1 MFRTTVTSGKLH
13 NKAQA
18 WPEFQAFVQATD
30 PLAGREIIDNAFQHM
45 FSPRGKATVK
55 KKKSEVRDLTATL
68 VGALLQET
76 QKAVDNKNAIDDLYR
91 RAINAGL
98 RQGLT
103 NPGNTEFP
111 WAGHIPTTQN
121 DDIETALDWILG
133 RSTTNKAKDADYD
146 YFQATDEEIERAEAV
161 ARQNVVQN
169 LRNALTNVIRNGNMD
184 VTDVN
189 TLHYLHRHSGPTN
202 ANRRWF
208 GTAGLA
214 EQFYGG
220 TALGGALHRY
230 VGRKVQNMVVLTH
243 RNRFFWYDIACLQ
256 LTGNII
262 AHGFADGNGRAS
274 RAIFACTQIQK
285 GLPFVAPLYRWTTNQ
300 VTGQN
305 VNQVIHPN
313 PAAID
318 AYTDQVVDALI

>member
-1 MFRTTVTSGKLH
+1 MFETTYTSAKLH
-13 NKAQA
+13 KIAQG
-18 WPEFQAFVQATD
+18 WPEFRAFVQETD
-30 PLAGREIIDNAFQHM
+30 ALAGREIIDNAFRHM
-45 FSPRGKATVK
+45 FSPRGKAKVK
-55 KKKSEVRDLTATL
+55 KKKAEMRELTATL

-76 QKAVDNKNAIDDLYR
+76 MKAIDNKNSIDDLYR
-91 RAINAGL
+91 RAINADL

-103 NPGNTEFP
+103 NPGNGEFP
-111 WAGHIPTTQN
+111 WTGHNPTTQN
-121 DDIETALDWILG
+121 EDIEIALNWILG
-133 RSTTNKAKDADYD
+133 RSTTNKAKEADYD
-146 YFQATDEEIERAEAV
+146 YFEATAEEIERAEEV
-161 ARQNVVQN
+161 ARQNVVQT
-169 LRNALTNVIRNGNMD
+169 LRNGLTNVIRNGNMD
-184 VTDVN
+184 ITDVN

-202 ANRRWF
+202 AVRRWF

-230 VGRKVQNMVVLTH
+230 VGGKVQNMVALT
-243 RNRFFWYDIACLQ
+243 RFNRFFWYDIACLQ

-313 PAAID
+313 QQALD
-318 AYTDQVVDALI
+318 AYTDQLVDALV